1 MPPIPSLVQE
11 GETINQLGSADHSG
25 LRCLAVE
32 LRRLVG
38 APLAVPLEPTRRGVS
53 EMAAAAQAPD
63 AVEARKARKPRRR
76 ISLADVIFNI
86 LCLLI
91 AAFAILLFGIVGG
104 FYIYMTS

>member
-53 EMAAAAQAPD
+53 EMAAVAQAPD
-63 AVEARKARKPRRR
+63 VVEARKPRRR

-91 AAFAILLFGIVGG
+91 AAFAILFFGIVGG

>member
-1 MPPIPSLVQE
+1 M
-11 GETINQLGSADHSG
+11 
-25 LRCLAVE
+25 
-32 LRRLVG
+32 G

-53 EMAAAAQAPD
+53 EMAAVAQAPD
-63 AVEARKARKPRRR
+63 AVEARKPRRR

-91 AAFAILLFGIVGG
+91 AAFAILFFGIVGG

>member
-11 GETINQLGSADHSG
+11 GETIDQLGSADHSG

-53 EMAAAAQAPD
+53 EMAAVAQAPD
-63 AVEARKARKPRRR
+63 AVEARKPRRR
-76 ISLADVIFNI
+76 ISLADAIFNI

-91 AAFAILLFGIVGG
+91 AAFAILFFGIVGG

>member
-11 GETINQLGSADHSG
+11 GETIDQLGSADHSG

-53 EMAAAAQAPD
+53 EMAAVAQAPD
-63 AVEARKARKPRRR
+63 VVEARKPRRR
-76 ISLADVIFNI
+76 ISLADAIFNI

>member
-32 LRRLVG
+32 LRRFVG
-38 APLAVPLEPTRRGVS
+38 APLGVPLEPTRRGVS
-53 EMAAAAQAPD
+53 EMAAVAQAPD
-63 AVEARKARKPRRR
+63 AVEARKPRRR

-91 AAFAILLFGIVGG
+91 AAFAILLFGIVGS

>member
-11 GETINQLGSADHSG
+11 GETIDQLGSADHSG

-32 LRRLVG
+32 LRWFVG

-53 EMAAAAQAPD
+53 EVAAVAQAPD
-63 AVEARKARKPRRR
+63 AVEARKPRRR
-76 ISLADVIFNI
+76 ISLGDVIFNI

-91 AAFAILLFGIVGG
+91 AAFAILFFGIVGG

>member
-11 GETINQLGSADHSG
+11 GETIDQLGSADHSG

-53 EMAAAAQAPD
+53 EMAAVAQAPD
-63 AVEARKARKPRRR
+63 VVEARKPRRR

-91 AAFAILLFGIVGG
+91 AAFAILFFGIVGG

>member
-11 GETINQLGSADHSG
+11 GETIDQLGSADHSG

-53 EMAAAAQAPD
+53 EMAAVAQAPD
-63 AVEARKARKPRRR
+63 VVEARKPRRR

>member
-11 GETINQLGSADHSG
+11 GETIDQLGSADHSG

-32 LRRLVG
+32 LRWFVG

-53 EMAAAAQAPD
+53 EMAAVAQAPD
-63 AVEARKARKPRRR
+63 AVEARKPRRR

-91 AAFAILLFGIVGG
+91 AAFATLLFGIVGG

>member
-11 GETINQLGSADHSG
+11 GETIDQLGSADHSG
-25 LRCLAVE
+25 LRCLAIE
-32 LRRLVG
+32 LRWLVG

-53 EMAAAAQAPD
+53 EVAAVAQAPD
-63 AVEARKARKPRRR
+63 AVEARKPRRR
-76 ISLADVIFNI
+76 ISLGDVIFNI

>member
-32 LRRLVG
+32 LRWLVG

-53 EMAAAAQAPD
+53 EVAAVAQAPD
-63 AVEARKARKPRRR
+63 AVEARKPRRR
-76 ISLADVIFNI
+76 ISLADGIFNI
-86 LCLLI
+86 WCLPV
-91 AAFAILLFGIVGG
+91 AAFASLLFAIVAG
-104 FYIYMTS
+104 FDMS

>member
-53 EMAAAAQAPD
+53 EMAAVAQAPD
-63 AVEARKARKPRRR
+63 VVEARKPRRR
-76 ISLADVIFNI
+76 ISLADVIFYI

-91 AAFAILLFGIVGG
+91 AAFAILFFGIVGG

>member
-11 GETINQLGSADHSG
+11 GETIDQLGSADHSG

-32 LRRLVG
+32 LRWFVG
-38 APLAVPLEPTRRGVS
+38 APLAVPLEPTQGGVS
-53 EMAAAAQAPD
+53 EMAAVAQAPD
-63 AVEARKARKPRRR
+63 AVEARKPRRR

-91 AAFAILLFGIVGG
+91 AAFAILFFGIVGG

>member
-11 GETINQLGSADHSG
+11 GETIDQLGSADHSG

-32 LRRLVG
+32 LRRFVD

-53 EMAAAAQAPD
+53 EMAAVAQAPD
-63 AVEARKARKPRRR
+63 AVEARKPRRR

>member
-1 MPPIPSLVQE
+1 MPPIPSLAQE

-53 EMAAAAQAPD
+53 EMAAVAQAPD
-63 AVEARKARKPRRR
+63 AVEARKPRRR

>member
-53 EMAAAAQAPD
+53 EMAAVAQAPD
-63 AVEARKARKPRRR
+63 AVEARKPRRR

>member
-1 MPPIPSLVQE
+1 MPPTPSLVQE
-11 GETINQLGSADHSG
+11 GETIDQLGSADHSG

-53 EMAAAAQAPD
+53 EVAAVAQAPD
-63 AVEARKARKPRRR
+63 AVEARKPRRR

-91 AAFAILLFGIVGG
+91 AAFAILFFGIVGG

>member
-32 LRRLVG
+32 LRWFVG

-53 EMAAAAQAPD
+53 EVAAVAQAPD
-63 AVEARKARKPRRR
+63 AVEARKPRRR
-76 ISLADVIFNI
+76 ISLGDVIFNI

>member
-1 MPPIPSLVQE
+1 MPPTPSLVQE
-11 GETINQLGSADHSG
+11 GETIDQLGSADHSG

-32 LRRLVG
+32 LRWFVG

-53 EMAAAAQAPD
+53 EMAAVAQAPD
-63 AVEARKARKPRRR
+63 AVEARKPRRR

-91 AAFAILLFGIVGG
+91 AAFAILFFGIVGG

>member
-11 GETINQLGSADHSG
+11 GETIDQLGSADHSG

-53 EMAAAAQAPD
+53 EVAAVAQAPD
-63 AVEARKARKPRRR
+63 AVEARKPRRR
-76 ISLADVIFNI
+76 ISLGDVIFNI

>member
-1 MPPIPSLVQE
+1 MPPIPSLDQE
-11 GETINQLGSADHSG
+11 GETIDQLGSADHSG

-53 EMAAAAQAPD
+53 EMAAVAQAPD
-63 AVEARKARKPRRR
+63 VVEARKPRRR

-91 AAFAILLFGIVGG
+91 AAFAILFFGIVGG

>member
-11 GETINQLGSADHSG
+11 GETIDQLGSADHSG

-53 EMAAAAQAPD
+53 EMAAVAQAPD
-63 AVEARKARKPRRR
+63 AVEARKPRRR

-91 AAFAILLFGIVGG
+91 AAFAILFFGIVGG

>member
-32 LRRLVG
+32 LRRFVG

-53 EMAAAAQAPD
+53 EMAAVAQAPD
-63 AVEARKARKPRRR
+63 VVEARKPRRR

>member
-53 EMAAAAQAPD
+53 EMAAVAQAPD
-63 AVEARKARKPRRR
+63 VVEARKPRRR

>member
-32 LRRLVG
+32 LRWFVG
-38 APLAVPLEPTRRGVS
+38 TPLAVPLEPTRRGVS
-53 EMAAAAQAPD
+53 EVAAVAQAPD
-63 AVEARKARKPRRR
+63 AVEARKPRRR

>member
-11 GETINQLGSADHSG
+11 GETIDQLGSADHSG

-53 EMAAAAQAPD
+53 EMAAVAQAPD
-63 AVEARKARKPRRR
+63 AVEARKPRRR

>member
-11 GETINQLGSADHSG
+11 GETIDQLGSADHSG

-32 LRRLVG
+32 LRWFVG

-53 EMAAAAQAPD
+53 EMAAVAQAPD
-63 AVEARKARKPRRR
+63 AVEARKPRRR

>member
-1 MPPIPSLVQE
+1 
-11 GETINQLGSADHSG
+11 
-25 LRCLAVE
+25 
-32 LRRLVG
+32 VG

-53 EMAAAAQAPD
+53 EVAAVAQAPD
-63 AVEARKARKPRRR
+63 AVEARKPRRR
-76 ISLADVIFNI
+76 ISLGDVIFNI

>member
-53 EMAAAAQAPD
+53 EMAAVAQAPD
-63 AVEARKARKPRRR
+63 AVEARKPRRR

-91 AAFAILLFGIVGG
+91 AAFAILFFGIVGG

>member
-63 AVEARKARKPRRR
+63 AVEARKPRRR

>member
-32 LRRLVG
+32 LRWFVG

-53 EMAAAAQAPD
+53 EMAAVAQAPD
-63 AVEARKARKPRRR
+63 VVEARKPRRR

>member
-11 GETINQLGSADHSG
+11 GETIDQLGSADHSG

-32 LRRLVG
+32 LRWLVG
-38 APLAVPLEPTRRGVS
+38 APLAVPLEPTRRRVS
-53 EMAAAAQAPD
+53 EMAAVVQAPD
-63 AVEARKARKPRRR
+63 AVEARKPRRR

>member
-11 GETINQLGSADHSG
+11 GETIDQLGSADHSG

-32 LRRLVG
+32 LRWFVG
-38 APLAVPLEPTRRGVS
+38 APLAVPLEPTQGGVS
-53 EMAAAAQAPD
+53 EMAAVAQAPD
-63 AVEARKARKPRRR
+63 DVEARKPRRR

-91 AAFAILLFGIVGG
+91 AAFAILFFGIVGG

>member
-1 MPPIPSLVQE
+1 MPPTPSLVQE
-11 GETINQLGSADHSG
+11 GETIDQLGSADHSG

-32 LRRLVG
+32 LRWFVG

-53 EMAAAAQAPD
+53 EMAAVAQAPD
-63 AVEARKARKPRRR
+63 AVEARKPRRR

>member
-11 GETINQLGSADHSG
+11 GETIDQLGSADHSG

-32 LRRLVG
+32 LRWFVG

-53 EMAAAAQAPD
+53 EMAAVAQAPD
-63 AVEARKARKPRRR
+63 AVEARKPRRR

-91 AAFAILLFGIVGG
+91 AAFAILLFGIVGA
-104 FYIYMTS
+104 FISI